1 MKTRSL
7 IIILSISTAIF
18 AISIIMFGYDQDF
31 QLTNSDETHLSS
43 LLNGDSLCFDSS
55 DEEPVEIC
63 YSLDELET
71 YRCSIPILEYLAQ
84 YSNWLDAD
92 FTGMFYIEWP
102 SLPNNVSE
110 KDYDACIEFL
120 KSVRSPLKQENEN

>member
-1 MKTRSL
+1 MKTRLL
-7 IIILSISTAIF
+7 IIIGIIAAI
-18 AISIIMFGYDQDF
+18 AISIIMFGYDQYF

-63 YSLDELET
+63 YSLDELGT
-71 YRCSIPILEYLAQ
+71 YRCSIPILEHLAQ

-92 FTGMFYIEWP
+92 FTGVFYIEWP
-102 SLPNNVSE
+102 SLPNNISE